1 MPFNREWRQA
11 NGDEAGL
18 FVNRDRTGPPVPPQ
32 PGVLQTEDGIVVGA
46 DTTLVGPATTVLQ
59 PDKAIPVTIPG
70 PREPVLDATGI
81 MAPRWR
87 RFFEELY
94 RRTGALEDNINAAV
108 FGVDASSDFT
118 GTIAITGNAVTIT
131 HSHVAIPSTASV
143 AITEQAVKLHGVM
156 APDTGTITITE
167 QQADRTVA

>member
-1 MPFNREWRQA
+1 MPFNREYRHA
-11 NGDEAGL
+11 NGDPEGY

-32 PGVLQTEDGIVVGA
+32 PGVLQTETGIVVGA

-94 RRTGALEDNINAAV
+94 RRTGALEDNINAAA

-118 GTIAITGNAVTIT
+118 GAIAITGNAPTII
-131 HSHVAIPSTASV
+131 HNRVAAPATVSV
-143 AITEQAVKLHGVM
+143 GITEQAVKLHGVM

-167 QQADRTVA
+167 STPTPVEA